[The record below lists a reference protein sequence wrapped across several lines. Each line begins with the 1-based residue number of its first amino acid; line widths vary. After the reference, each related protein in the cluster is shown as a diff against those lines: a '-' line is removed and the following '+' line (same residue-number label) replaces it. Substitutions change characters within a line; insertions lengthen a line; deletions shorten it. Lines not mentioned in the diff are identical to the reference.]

1 MDTRPNP
8 EMSPRRQAV
17 LGLIIR
23 SYIERGMPVGSKM
36 FVQSYGLDIS
46 PATIRNEMAA
56 LEDMGYLTHPHT
68 SAGRI
73 PTESGY
79 RYFVEH
85 LLGETELPLP
95 EQHMISHQ
103 FHQARLE
110 LDQWVRLAVAVLA
123 HTTRKAALATPPRAH
138 EVRFKHVELI
148 SLRDNVVLMVLV
160 LLGGTVKQQMLTLEE
175 AAEQETLS
183 RLSNE
188 INDRFR
194 GKRAGEI
201 EGAMQRM
208 PASSRHTSRFILRVV
223 SQLMAAVDR
232 QADDA
237 LYRDG
242 LLHILEEPEFAL
254 GGQARD
260 IMQAIEGPSLNS
272 IVNTAAPPQI
282 GGVQVLIGGEG
293 RWHEFTDL
301 ALVLSR
307 YGVEGGASGLLGVVG
322 PLRMTYDRTIGA
334 VRYVAGLMSDLVGD
348 WYDVS
353 ERTAGNP
360 PGAGYPRDMGFEPT
374 EEGQEQE

>member
-1 MDTRPNP
+1 MNP
-8 EMSPRRQAV
+8 DMTPRRQAV

-23 SYIERGMPVGSKM
+23 SYIERGMPVGSKT

-56 LEDMGYLTHPHT
+56 LEEMGYLTHPHT

-95 EQHMISHQ
+95 EQRMISHQ
-103 FHQARLE
+103 FHQAQLE

-138 EVRFKHVELI
+138 QSRFKHLELI
-148 SLRDNVVLMVLV
+148 SLRDTVVLLVLV
-160 LLGGTVKQQMLTLEE
+160 LMGGTVKQQMLTLDEVI
-175 AAEQETLS
+175 EQEALS

-188 INDRFR
+188 MNDRLK
-194 GKRAGEI
+194 GARASQI
-201 EGAMQRM
+201 EAEARKLSESNREVG
-208 PASSRHTSRFILRVV
+208 RFVARVV
-223 SQLMAAVDR
+223 SQTMTAVDR
-232 QADDA
+232 QGDDA

-254 GGQARD
+254 GPQARN
-260 IMQAIEGPSLNS
+260 IAQVIEGPSLTN
-272 IVNTAAPPQI
+272 IVATAAPVQV

-293 RWHEFTDL
+293 RWHEFADL

-348 WYDVS
+348 WY
-353 ERTAGNP
+353 
-360 PGAGYPRDMGFEPT
+360 GAGDRA
-374 EEGQEQE
+374 EGAQEGNEREGSDE

>member
-1 MDTRPNP
+1 MT
-8 EMSPRRQAV
+8 PRRQAV

-23 SYIERGMPVGSKM
+23 SYVERGMPVGSKT
-36 FVQSYGLDIS
+36 FVQSYGLEIS

-56 LEDMGYLTHPHT
+56 LEEMGYLTHPHT

-123 HTTRKAALATPPRAH
+123 HTTRKAALATPPRSH
-138 EVRFKHVELI
+138 ESRFKHLELI
-148 SLRDNVVLMVLV
+148 SLRDNVILMVLV
-160 LLGGTVKQQMLTLEE
+160 LLGGTVKQQMLTLDEVV
-175 AAEQETLS
+175 EQEQLS

-201 EGAMQRM
+201 EHEIRRL
-208 PASSRHTSRFILRVV
+208 PESSRHMGRLILRVV
-223 SQLMAAVDR
+223 GQIMSAVDR
-232 QADDA
+232 QGEDA

-242 LLHILEEPEFAL
+242 LLHILDEPEFAL

-260 IMQAIEGPSLNS
+260 IVQAIEGPSLHS
-272 IVNTAAPPQI
+272 IVSTAAPPQI

-322 PLRMTYDRTIGA
+322 PLRMTYDHTIGA
-334 VRYVAGLMSDLVGD
+334 VRYVASLMSDLVGD
-348 WYDVS
+348 WYDVG
-353 ERTAGNP
+353 ERSGRQ
-360 PGAGYPRDMGFEPT
+360 PGAAADAAPSEG
-374 EEGQEQE
+374 GQERA

>member
-1 MDTRPNP
+1 MDAKPNT
-8 EMSPRRQAV
+8 EMTPRRQAV

-23 SYIERGMPVGSKM
+23 AYVERGMPVGSKT
-36 FVQSYGLDIS
+36 FVQSYGLEIS

-56 LEDMGYLTHPHT
+56 LEEMGFLTHPHT

-103 FHQARLE
+103 FHQARVE

-123 HTTRKAALATPPRAH
+123 HTTRKAALATPPRAR
-138 EVRFKHVELI
+138 ESRFKHLEMI
-148 SLRDNVVLMVLV
+148 SLRDTVLLMVLV
-160 LLGGTVKQQMLTLEE
+160 LLGGTVKQQMLTLNEVV
-175 AAEQETLS
+175 EQEALS

-194 GKRAGEI
+194 GRRTAEVAN
-201 EGAMQRM
+201 GARRL
-208 PASSRHTSRFILRVV
+208 PESSRPIGGLILKVV
-223 SQLMAAVDR
+223 GQLMAVEDR
-232 QADDA
+232 QGDDA

-254 GGQARD
+254 GGQARE
-260 IMQAIEGPSLNS
+260 IVQVIEGPSLNS
-272 IVNTAAPPQI
+272 IVTTAAPPQI

-301 ALVLSR
+301 TLVLSR

-334 VRYVAGLMSDLVGD
+334 VRYVASLMSDLVGD
-348 WYDVS
+348 WYDVG
-353 ERTAGNP
+353 ERA
-360 PGAGYPRDMGFEPT
+360 AEPQPI
-374 EEGQEQE
+374 EGGQDKDERNREGR